1 MTRMDRPR
9 PIQMPPELK
18 PEMLSDAEDLKS
30 FAGLPFYIS
39 DYVEDAGDRLKAVI
53 PLSVRDRK
61 PILPELQACDPSLDL
76 HDQDGSYQA
85 LLDILEEQPS
95 RFHRFHSAINE
106 TLPQAKKDRAPF
118 TRVIAHLVRTTKP
131 PAPPAKPKYPVK
143 KAPTSAQPVK
153 RPPLVKALLEK
164 YRNAASDE
172 ERKTALFNL
181 FLEHVIVSST
191 EFPGQVLPGLVAP
204 NVDVEDPAQ
213 EAVSSGTETEPV
225 AATPSREDLTETILK
240 EAEENEAKSDLEP
253 QLIPEVLAA
262 RWRNACADIEL
273 LALEMNENLEAS
285 GLPALLAR
293 IRDLEALAIEAAE
306 IRSHVEDPTRQA
318 ALDALGHLLSED
330 DFAEI
335 THSLEQHDS
344 KGLDAV
350 ARLAQG
356 LRDQNLGLQASTK
369 KVNNLEAR
377 IKALAEATDFL
388 GVATISADYKPLVST
403 RDVSH
408 EVARGEAAELALHL
422 GRDVVVSIDGTVT
435 LGRALEPKD
444 EKDVNVH
451 SEPGDDPLDPC
462 RVDEPLTNKVN
473 NGIEGAVDT
482 VAAAESI
489 PGAATETKAV
499 WPGLEVSVSALVDEP
514 VADQVAQDAPAPPRG
529 KAESPKRVAI
539 AQTST
544 PGSTRG
550 ASSAPATKTEP
561 QAPATLDEAD
571 ASHPEA
577 EVPSPEGPSA
587 EEIEAALVRLL
598 REDRTAIAARFGLAL
613 DRRHLASPIPVAALQ
628 AAAAS
633 RLSFEAYDSNVQDF
647 SQILGA
653 ATAADLNGADEEPR
667 SVLVFGSLLRA
678 AISMPELQS
687 RQILGDLNL
696 RSYGRILSDL
706 QNALAELD
714 YGFAPKLD
722 DLAKNVG
729 RPKPTRLDLAKRELN
744 EWHEQAKVRTG
755 PCQPSSRIVNRMV
768 TSGDFGRILD
778 RIQGNQIDLVEID
791 QVIHDN
797 ADDALIEA
805 QAYEINRKAFASA
818 TKTMLAQDSMRY
830 IKKIMR
836 EGVNL
841 LIRFRDLSKHS
852 RTISTKEID
861 QLPRRV
867 ATLQSKVR
875 AVSKKLAHEGLAENP
890 GLSGAI
896 ATWLSRRLDDLDRI
910 LSGQE
915 VPACPDLWTALG
927 EELDLLPV
935 GCQPASAEALRA
947 ALLSR
952 RPAPLGSILPFEDE
966 LVVTAVL
973 EDQIF
978 DPKDALEEKIR
989 AGAFASALR
998 IARRSANGEAELSR
1012 LVTRIRGERRSRLE
1026 AFEREVGDVSRR
1038 LKYLIKID
1046 LNFQDEILRT
1056 VDRLDATTKSIQA
1069 WQADSSGTMD
1079 NLDGL
1084 KDLVQ
1089 IPHLRDEAEALIQ
1102 RVQEQIRKDQRKR
1115 LAHIEANPPAGTSA
1129 DTRGDI
1135 ARLRAEIDALSPDVI
1150 EDRLAFIRDGR
1161 PLGEIRHQEGRP
1173 FEAFFPSFTAAAAC
1187 PGWPVNP
1194 EAYAEALAGEQHSL
1208 LRLTSDRRA
1217 AASDL
1222 VAAWFKVVRQLGNG
1236 TQPAALRTLLEAL
1249 TFNVI
1254 RVSEGDKVTG
1264 IKHGSV
1270 HTLRMNVLAKD
1281 FFCPPAFGSKSG
1293 GSYMLVAVSAN
1304 VLFEQIADQLKA
1316 NQATLLLVAE
1326 CMSVEKRREFAQGL
1340 RERNVPAI
1348 LIDEALIVF
1357 LAVSTTPRLKTLFDC
1372 ALPFGRFESYTTSAG
1387 KLPPEMFFGRQ
1398 QEISLIVSQESD
1410 GCLVYGGRQL
1420 GKSALLAHVCE
1431 LYHNKDKDFIVQWE
1445 PVKSLGAANNPAGN
1459 IWAVI
1464 GKKLEEFGIVPPRSI
1479 AQETVVQSVRRWLS
1493 DDPTRRILL
1502 LLDETDNFMSAEAR
1516 NGYMNLVPLKSLME
1530 ETFKRFKVVFAG
1542 LHNVRRMLEA
1552 PNSPLA
1558 HLGKPICIGPL
1569 NTSRNDKESA
1579 EALVIEPM
1587 RAAGF
1592 VFQNP
1597 AAVDQILAYVNHY
1610 PSLVQTFCKGLLE
1623 HLRRQGY
1630 TLGEGPHWQIPSEML
1645 SKGEGFDSIR
1655 KEIRDKFQL
1664 TLDLDPRYAL
1674 IANVMGLILAERG
1687 EEQVLHL
1694 GMTADQIREETLK
1707 HWPEQIEQMGH
1718 AGFKAL
1724 IEELSELGVLS
1735 RIASSDGSA
1744 RFVLRTRQVAQMLG
1758 QEQEIVEALVHL
1770 HEREAEVDYDPS
1782 SYRKPY
1788 EPNGEAKRDGSDIR
1802 RSPLSDGQ
1810 LQDLLDP
1817 ERPGCHFVAGLPIM
1831 GLREVPVAIEKILAA
1846 AGNRWGKMTQVT
1858 CTVIANDRELRREV
1872 DYAKVT
1878 KGMSQVRLLFVQAKA
1893 EDAHK
1898 IIAYAEKQPP
1908 VRSGDLRPV
1917 FLLDPSVEV
1926 LRDIAVQRQA
1936 LILTPW
1942 GHEMLRAY
1950 LHEVEAN
1957 ALDAPDLRR
1966 EILKLTGGIPQY
1978 IGQLARKNANR
1989 QGRITPAS
1997 MYPGFDP
2004 IDAKAY
2010 FPASPH
2016 REVLGLLE
2024 DIDDLGTYYILLEM
2038 LSSDGIR
2045 NAVDI
2050 ITDLQVLGFVQT
2062 LDHEAGRIALSA
2074 FGQFSQAALKQ
2085 QGQKLEPA

>member
-1 MTRMDRPR
+1 MTRMERPR
-9 PIQMPPELK
+9 QIQMPSELK

-39 DYVEDAGDRLKAVI
+39 DYVDDAGDRLKAVI

-95 RFHRFHSAINE
+95 RFQRFHSAINE

-131 PAPPAKPKYPVK
+131 PAAPAKPKYPVK
-143 KAPTSAQPVK
+143 KAPTSAPPVK
-153 RPPLVKALLEK
+153 SPPLVKALLEK

-172 ERKTALFNL
+172 ERKMALFNL
-181 FLEHVIVSST
+181 FLEHLIVSST
-191 EFPGQVLPGLVAP
+191 EFSGQALPGHIDP
-204 NVDVEDPAQ
+204 DVKTEDPAQ
-213 EAVSSGTETEPV
+213 EAVSSATETEPV
-225 AATPSREDLTETILK
+225 VATLSREDLTETIL
-240 EAEENEAKSDLEP
+240 NEAKSDLEP
-253 QLIPEVLAA
+253 QPIPEVLAA
-262 RWRNACADIEL
+262 RWRNVCADIEL

-285 GLPALLAR
+285 GLPTLLAR

-306 IRSHVEDPTRQA
+306 IRSHVEDPARQA
-318 ALDALGHLLSED
+318 ALDVLGHLLSED
-330 DFAEI
+330 DLAEV
-335 THSLEQHDS
+335 TPFLEQHGS
-344 KGLDAV
+344 TGLEAV

-356 LRDQNLGLQASTK
+356 LRDQSLGLKASTK
-369 KVNNLEAR
+369 EVNNLEAR
-377 IKALAEATDFL
+377 IKALAEAKDFL
-388 GVATISADYKPLVST
+388 GVATISADYKPLFSA

-435 LGRALEPKD
+435 LGRAREPKD
-444 EKDVNVH
+444 QEDMNVQ
-451 SEPGDDPLDPC
+451 SEPDDDDPIDPC
-462 RVDEPLTNKVN
+462 PVDEPSTNEVD
-473 NGIEGAVDT
+473 NGIEGVADT
-482 VAAAESI
+482 MKAAEYI
-489 PGAATETKAV
+489 LGAAPETKAV
-499 WPGLEVSVSALVDEP
+499 WPGLEVSVPALVDEP
-514 VADQVAQDAPAPPRG
+514 VADQVAQDASTPPHG
-529 KAESPKRVAI
+529 KAEPPKRVAKV
-539 AQTST
+539 QTST
-544 PGSTRG
+544 PSFIGG
-550 ASSAPATKTEP
+550 ASVTPA
-561 QAPATLDEAD
+561 ALDEAH

-577 EVPSPEGPSA
+577 EVPSPEEPSA

-613 DRRHLASPIPVAALQ
+613 DRRHVPSPIPTAALQ

-633 RLSFEAYDSNVQDF
+633 RLSFEAYDSNVQHF

-653 ATAADLNGADEEPR
+653 ATAANLNGADEEPR

-706 QNALAELD
+706 QEALAELE

-729 RPKPTRLDLAKRELN
+729 RPKATRLDLAKRELK

-755 PCQPSSRIVNRMV
+755 PCQPSSRILNRMV
-768 TSGDFGRILD
+768 TSGDFGRILE

-791 QVIHDN
+791 QIIRDN
-797 ADDALIEA
+797 ADDALVEA
-805 QAYEINRKAFASA
+805 QAYEINRQAFASA
-818 TKTMLAQDSMRY
+818 KKTMLAQDSMRY

-875 AVSKKLAHEGLAENP
+875 AAGKKLVDEGLAESP
-890 GLSGAI
+890 GLSGAT

-915 VPACPDLWTALG
+915 VPACPDLETALG

-935 GCQPASAEALRA
+935 GCQPTSAEALCA
-947 ALLSR
+947 DLLSR
-952 RPAPLGSILPFEDE
+952 RPAPLSSISPFEDE

-973 EDQIF
+973 EDRVL

-1026 AFEREVGDVSRR
+1026 AFKREVSDVSRR
-1038 LKYLIKID
+1038 LKDLIKID

-1056 VDRLDATTKSIQA
+1056 VDRLDTTTKSIQS
-1069 WQADSSGTMD
+1069 WQADSSGTTD

-1102 RVQEQIRKDQRKR
+1102 RVQEQIREDQRKR

-1173 FEAFFPSFTAAAAC
+1173 FETFFPGFAAAAAC
-1187 PGWPVNP
+1187 PGWPANP

-1222 VAAWFKVVRQLGNG
+1222 INAWFKVVRQLGNG
-1236 TQPAALRTLLEAL
+1236 TQPAALRALLEAL

-1254 RVSEGDKVTG
+1254 RVSEGEKVTG

-1270 HTLRMNVLAKD
+1270 HSLRMNVPAKD

-1293 GSYMLVAVSAN
+1293 GSYMFVAISAN
-1304 VLFEQIADQLKA
+1304 VLFEQIADQLKD

-1340 RERNVPAI
+1340 RDRNIPAI
-1348 LIDEALIVF
+1348 LIDEALIAF
-1357 LAVSTTPRLKTLFDC
+1357 LAVSTTPRLRTLFDC

-1398 QEISLIVSQESD
+1398 QEISLIMSQESD

-1431 LYHNKDKDFIVQWE
+1431 LYHNKGKDFIVQWE
-1445 PVKSLGAANNPAGN
+1445 PVKSLGAVNNPAGN

-1464 GKKLEEFGIVPPRSI
+1464 GKKLEEFGIVPSRTT
-1479 AQETVVQSVRRWLS
+1479 AQETVVQSIRRWLS
-1493 DDPTRRILL
+1493 DDPTRRIIL

-1623 HLRRQGY
+1623 HLRRQGS
-1630 TLGEGPHWQIPSEML
+1630 TLGEGPHWQIPNEML
-1645 SKGEGFDSIR
+1645 SKGEGFDSIS

-1687 EEQVLHL
+1687 EEQVLHS

-1707 HWPEQIEQMGH
+1707 HWPEQIEQVGH

-1788 EPNGEAKRDGSDIR
+1788 EPNGEVKRDGSDIR

-1810 LQDLLDP
+1810 IQNLLDP

-1846 AGNRWGKMTQVT
+1846 AGNRWDKMTQVT

-1872 DYAKVT
+1872 DNSKVT
-1878 KGMSQVRLLFVQAKA
+1878 KGMSQVRLLFVQARA
-1893 EDAHK
+1893 EDIHK

-1950 LHEVEAN
+1950 LQEVEAN
-1957 ALDAPDLRR
+1957 ALDTPDLRR

-1989 QGRITPAS
+1989 QGRITPTS
-1997 MYPGFDP
+1997 IYPGFDP
-2004 IDAKAY
+2004 TEAKAY
-2010 FPASPH
+2010 LPASPH

-2024 DIDDLGTYYILLEM
+2024 DVDDLGTYYTLLEI
-2038 LSSDGIR
+2038 LASDGIR
-2045 NAVDI
+2045 NVVDI
-2050 ITDLQVLGFVQT
+2050 ITDLQVLGFVQA
-2062 LDHEAGRIALSA
+2062 LDHEAGRITLSA
-2074 FGQFSQAALKQ
+2074 FGRFSQAGSGSKSHS
-2085 QGQKLEPA
+2085 